1 MGAGPAGLTAAQRLS
16 EQGWSVAV
24 LEEHAHIGNPV
35 NCSGVLGVEAFER
48 FHLPS
53 ELIRHSLSSLEFV
66 SPRGIRWEFEM
77 TRALAHVVVRGELDR
92 HLGERARNAGV
103 NVLLGHR
110 VTAVQPATGGLQV
123 TVSAGEP
130 GLERALAA
138 RAVVIATGAGMPLLN
153 KLGFNSSPSR
163 LLGVQTELALP
174 ARQVEVY
181 FGQKWAPEGFAWV
194 VPVGDGRAKVGL
206 RCRRDGPSTLRNFLA
221 RADLAERADGPPGPI
236 QCSVLPLGFLKQSFG
251 DRILV
256 VGEAAGHIKT
266 TTCGGIYYGMLTA
279 ELAAELLDSSLADD
293 RLDAEALSVYEQ
305 RWRELLQAEI
315 ETGLKLR
322 RSFKLMSD
330 WGIERL
336 MSLAR
341 RDGIARL
348 IQEEANFDWHR
359 GLIDA
364 VFRHGTVGRILGAA

>member
-1 MGAGPAGLTAAQRLS
+1 MGGEGEKALTVKDKYDVLVVGAGPAGLTAAQRLS

-66 SPRGIRWEFEM
+66 SPRGLRWEFEM

-92 HLGERARNAGV
+92 HLGECARNAGV

-174 ARQVEVY
+174 AGSCAMSGNIAAICTSMTSEECSSGLTILVY
-181 FGQKWAPEGFAWV
+181 RRSSTQRPEGVTYSPTTSRSSALWS
-194 VPVGDGRAKVGL
+194 RTSIL
-206 RCRRDGPSTLRNFLA
+206 EWLLA
-221 RADLAERADGPPGPI
+221 
-236 QCSVLPLGFLKQSFG
+236 S
-251 DRILV
+251 
-256 VGEAAGHIKT
+256 
-266 TTCGGIYYGMLTA
+266 
-279 ELAAELLDSSLADD
+279 
-293 RLDAEALSVYEQ
+293 
-305 RWRELLQAEI
+305 
-315 ETGLKLR
+315 
-322 RSFKLMSD
+322 
-330 WGIERL
+330 
-336 MSLAR
+336 
-341 RDGIARL
+341 
-348 IQEEANFDWHR
+348 
-359 GLIDA
+359 
-364 VFRHGTVGRILGAA
+364 